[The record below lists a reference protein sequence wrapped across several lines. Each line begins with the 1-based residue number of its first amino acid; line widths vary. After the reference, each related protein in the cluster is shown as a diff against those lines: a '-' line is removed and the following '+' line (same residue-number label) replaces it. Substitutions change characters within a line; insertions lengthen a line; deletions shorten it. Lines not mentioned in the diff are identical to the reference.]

1 MLAEVLTSL
10 ALLAVGLSA
19 LAAAVP
25 VAGTAVSEGADLSTA
40 TFLAAARLEEVRAA
54 AWSAAPLVDRLGV
67 SAAPF
72 SAPQSGT
79 VTTFGDE
86 SPLPDPYARYSR
98 QTRILD
104 CGLPPGCG
112 AVTSARLRQI
122 TVTVTYRPVT
132 ASGMAATDKAA
143 AETKFRE
150 TVAAIDKA
158 VLVTT
163 FVAQR

>member
-1 MLAEVLTSL
+1 MLAEVLTAL

-19 LAAAVP
+19 LASAIP

-54 AWSAAPLVDRLGV
+54 AWSAAPPVDRLGV
-67 SAAPF
+67 SGAPF
-72 SAPQSGT
+72 SAPQSGS
-79 VTTFGDE
+79 VTTFADE
-86 SPLPDPYARYSR
+86 ASLPDPYSRYRR

-112 AVTSARLRQI
+112 AVMSARLRQI
-122 TVTVTYRPVT
+122 TVTVAYRPVT
-132 ASGMAATDKAA
+132 PSGMAVLA
-143 AETKFRE
+143 
-150 TVAAIDKA
+150 KA